1 MRRLF
6 LACMLALVAG
16 VVMVSLLEKEP
27 GYILIAYGQTT
38 IEMSVWTGIGLAL
51 GGFFLL
57 YLLLRSWRT
66 TRRLPRKVGRWMDG
80 RSLRVSH
87 NRTNRGLIAFTEG
100 RWERARKTLV
110 QVAERSDAPL
120 IYYLLAARAS
130 HALGEDKEQEKY
142 LQKAEQSTSGAD
154 LAVGLTQAEFQL
166 ERGQLEQ
173 ALATLMRVRAV
184 SSSHPVALKLLAET
198 YEGLD
203 DWSHLRKLLPD
214 LRRADVMG
222 SQQLRDLER
231 KVYVALLEEA
241 GASAG
246 NSSAE
251 LEKTWKLLPKNL
263 ASDADMESL
272 YAGLL
277 VQAGA
282 HQQAEK
288 FLRKSLKKSW
298 DDKLVHW
305 YGLVRS
311 DDLARQLQTAED
323 WHKER
328 PNSAELLLCMGRLA
342 VAKQSLADAQQY
354 FESSLKLSNKPETC
368 AELGSLLARM
378 GKAEAS
384 VDYFQQGLQV
394 AASATPQLPGPE
406 VDSALLS
413 PVTRQAAG

>member
-130 HALGEDKEQEKY
+130 HALGDDKEQEKY

-214 LRRADVMG
+214 LRRAEVMD
-222 SQQLRDLER
+222 SQQLRELER
-231 KVYVALLEEA
+231 KVYVSLLEEA
-241 GASAG
+241 GAG
-246 NSSAE
+246 TSSAE

-263 ASDADMESL
+263 AGDADMEAL

-288 FLRKSLKKSW
+288 FLRKSLNKSW

-311 DDLARQLQTAED
+311 DDLARQLQTAEG

-328 PNSAELLLCMGRLA
+328 PNSAELLLCMGRLSA
-342 VAKQSLADAQQY
+342 AKQSLADAQQY

-394 AASATPQLPGPE
+394 AATPQLPGPD
-406 VDSALLS
+406 VDSTLLV
-413 PVTRQAAG
+413 PGTTQAAG